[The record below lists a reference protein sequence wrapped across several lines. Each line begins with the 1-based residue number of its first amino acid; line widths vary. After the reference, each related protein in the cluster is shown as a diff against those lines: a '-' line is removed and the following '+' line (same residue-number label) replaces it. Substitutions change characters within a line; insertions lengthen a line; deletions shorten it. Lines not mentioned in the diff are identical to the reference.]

1 MALEWTRR
9 DRTVLLL
16 AVLLGAVIFSPLRTA
31 GQETSLSSPGPDTS
45 DTANPTV
52 QKYLIKGTT
61 EVQLEDYEEAI
72 LYFETALDQAPNT
85 PVLLD
90 ALADAHHAQGD
101 EATAFF
107 YARKAQTHGAE
118 RAYYHRRL
126 AALQQQAG
134 QPAAALQ
141 TYQDLLEQ
149 FPADTAAYR
158 KLAALQATMDRPN
171 AALQTYQR
179 LLEHPSSPPVSV
191 YRTMLSLH
199 RRLGNPN
206 GIERMLRAL
215 LERRPNNPDYR
226 RRLGNHYASTNRP
239 EAALDLLAPLAE
251 QRPGETALQRRVD
264 TLTRKVGRAADTSP
278 RDSTNTST
286 VSVDQLVQRA
296 ETAYEEATAPAAGID
311 STRLRAA
318 ETLLDRALD
327 RSPNHVDA
335 LSLRA
340 RLRMDAGNPAQ
351 AAEVL
356 NRTLE
361 ENPRSPDRW
370 ARAASAHLSAH
381 DYDTAASV
389 AEEGLLLFPGHVPL
403 TRTAAFAQLRLGT
416 PDRALDHFRDA
427 LDRREDSTSTPDD
440 AVLLSGMGLA
450 YTHLDRPDDADD
462 ALEQARS
469 LTPDDPRVLRHHA
482 YSLALR
488 HTQLDRALDLA
499 RRAVDQAPSN
509 PLAHDTL
516 GWVYLQRDN
525 PEAAQ
530 GHLQRALDADSPP
543 ARILEHAGDV
553 EHALGND
560 DSARTYWQKA
570 LDQSPNRFSLQQKLD
585 EAPTP

>member
-179 LLEHPSSPPVSV
+179 LLEHPSSHPVSV